1 MKVLVLYQPHS
12 EHRIAVEELVREYK
26 QLYPGSMIEVL
37 DVEQEDGTAMAKLYG
52 MMRYPSLMVL
62 RDDGSMVQ
70 SWEGESEL
78 PRPEDIIYYASS
90 NL

>member
-12 EHRIAVEELVREYK
+12 EHRIVVEELVREYK
-26 QLYPGSMIEVL
+26 RLYPSSVVELL

-52 MMRYPSLMVL
+52 IVRYPSLLVL
-62 RDDGSMVQ
+62 RDDGLMIQ
-70 SWEGESEL
+70 SWEGEAEL